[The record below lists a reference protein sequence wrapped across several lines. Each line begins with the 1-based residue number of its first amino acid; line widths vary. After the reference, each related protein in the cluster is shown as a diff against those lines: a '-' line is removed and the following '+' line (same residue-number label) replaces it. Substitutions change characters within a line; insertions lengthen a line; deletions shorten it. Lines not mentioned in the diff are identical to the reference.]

1 MVTAIGGMHLVI
13 PPFVGSASKLDNA
26 RSRRSP
32 GPSNALF
39 TAAKR
44 HRVKAQ
50 FSMLKEIEYN
60 G

>member
-1 MVTAIGGMHLVI
+1 MVTAIGGVNLVI
-13 PPFVGSASKLDNA
+13 PPFIGSASKLVNA

-50 FSMLKEIEYN
+50 FPVL
-60 G
+60 